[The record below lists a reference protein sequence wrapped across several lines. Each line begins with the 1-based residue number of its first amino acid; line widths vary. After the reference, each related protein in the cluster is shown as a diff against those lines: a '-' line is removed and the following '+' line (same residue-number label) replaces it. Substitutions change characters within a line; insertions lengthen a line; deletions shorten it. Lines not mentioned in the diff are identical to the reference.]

1 LVLDEPTNDLD
12 IDTLELLEELIQ
24 NYTGTVFIVSH
35 DRAFIDK
42 VVTST
47 LVYEGPGQWR
57 EYEGGVQD
65 WLTQSERAKAL
76 AALAANT
83 PAPLNPAASLPKGAT
98 QTVAPKKST
107 TKLSYKEQRELEGLP
122 SVMGALEQELQEL
135 QQALLDPEIFV
146 KNAPLATEKM
156 KRVDQLETLL
166 LEHLERWEDLSHR

>member
-1 LVLDEPTNDLD
+1 
-12 IDTLELLEELIQ
+12 
-24 NYTGTVFIVSH
+24 VSH
-35 DRAFIDK
+35 DRAFIDQ

-76 AALAANT
+76 AAQAANT
-83 PAPLNPAASLPKGAT
+83 SPPLSQETPHPKGGAQAAT
-98 QTVAPKKST
+98 PKKPT
-107 TKLSYKEQRELEGLP
+107 TKLSYKEQRELDGLP
-122 SVMGALEQELQEL
+122 ALMGALEQELQEL

-166 LEHLERWEDLSHR
+166 LEHLERWEDLSQR